1 MKSEGSERAAPQRV
15 EEVFHA
21 ALEVPAADRAA
32 FLLRA
37 SDGDTHLEAAVN
49 ALLNA
54 HAAAAA
60 TWDGTALDL
69 EARHTALTAPYPR
82 HGEFFGPYR
91 IVRRIAAG
99 GMSVVY
105 EAVRD
110 DGEYQ
115 KRVAIKFIHLGIDD
129 AAGAERFRSERQILA
144 DLEHPNIARLLDG
157 GTVVEGAPYLVMEYV
172 DGVPIDRFVVDRHL
186 SRGDRLKLFLQVCDA
201 VQHAHRQ
208 LVVHRDLKPAN
219 ILVTGEGVPKLLDF
233 GIAKLLSSESRTATV
248 GALTPQ
254 YASPEQMRGRTVG
267 TATDVYSL
275 GVLLFV
281 LLAERLPYRADLSQ
295 PADLI
300 RAICDED
307 PVWQGATSIDGDLQS
322 ILAQALRKEPE
333 RRYLS
338 VEQFAGDVRRYLDR
352 RPVAA
357 RPDTAVYRLRKFSA
371 RHPVSLGA
379 AGAMLLIVVATTAS
393 ALMQWRRADRRFN
406 EVRTLAHAFLFDVYD
421 SMSAVPGSLMTRRL
435 VATRAGQYLDS
446 LAGESGNGPDL
457 ARELAESYLRL
468 GDVRG
473 GPYAANLGD
482 TPGALDS
489 YRKAA
494 VLLEREHVRSPADVS
509 TAERLAHAYES
520 LGRVLTR
527 ERRIVEAI
535 EIIQRAIGLMETVC
549 VAAPA
554 NLQYRAELS
563 RQYAALAEAQSVGP
577 SAPGSTANVD
587 ESLATSV
594 KSLEVM
600 LAGWT
605 HSEEFWMYN
614 LASRY
619 FRVGYALKVLG
630 ERTGD
635 ASYFRRAL
643 DTELQ
648 GDAVMRELARL
659 HPEHS
664 RERELA
670 DDLLNI
676 GQSRWRCCRDFE
688 GATRDLREAQNRFE
702 RLGAAD
708 PQNVEAKRDVGNA
721 RDALAIV
728 LSQAGHDAE
737 ALTASRAAIETFE
750 DLVRADP
757 ANRENTEML
766 TLARARIRRSQ
777 GMR

>member
-1 MKSEGSERAAPQRV
+1 MKSADTDRADPQRV
-15 EEVFHA
+15 EEIFHDA
-21 ALEVPAADRAA
+21 VEMPAVDRAA
-32 FLLRA
+32 FVARVC
-37 SDGDTHLEAAVN
+37 DGDTRLESAVN

-54 HAAAAA
+54 HAA
-60 TWDGTALDL
+60 TTGPWDGTALEL
-69 EARHTALTAPYPR
+69 EARHTALTAPSPR
-82 HGEFFGPYR
+82 QGESFGPYR

-105 EAVRD
+105 EASRD

-129 AAGAERFRSERQILA
+129 AAAAERFRSERQILA

-157 GTVVEGAPYLVMEYV
+157 GTAADGAPYLVMEYV

-186 SRGDRLKLFLQVCDA
+186 SRGDRLRLFLQVCDA
-201 VQHAHRQ
+201 VQHAHRH

-219 ILVTGEGVPKLLDF
+219 ILVTGDGIPKLLDF
-233 GIAKLLSSESRTATV
+233 GIAKLLSNESRTATV

-254 YASPEQMRGRTVG
+254 YASPEQMRGRAVG
-267 TATDVYSL
+267 TAADVYSL

-281 LLAERLPYRADLSQ
+281 LLAERLPYKADLSQ
-295 PADLI
+295 PADLV
-300 RAICDED
+300 RAICDDE
-307 PVWQGATSIDGDLQS
+307 PLWQGAASIDGDLQS

-338 VEQFAGDVRRYLDR
+338 VEQFAADVRRYLDR

-357 RPDTAVYRLRKFSA
+357 RPDSVVYRVRKFSA
-371 RHPVSLGA
+371 RHPVSLA
-379 AGAMLLIVVATTAS
+379 AAVAMFVIIVATTAS
-393 ALMQWRRADRRFN
+393 TLVQWRRAERRFN
-406 EVRTLAHAFLFDVYD
+406 DGRTLAHAFLFDVYD
-421 SMSAVPGSLMTRRL
+421 SMSAVPGALLARRL
-435 VATRAGQYLDS
+435 VAARTGQYLDS
-446 LAGESGNGPDL
+446 LAAEAGNDPGL

-489 YRKAA
+489 YRKGAG
-494 VLLEREHVRSPADVS
+494 LLERERVRSPADIS

-527 ERRIVEAI
+527 ERRIPEAI
-535 EIIQRAIGLMETVC
+535 DVIRHAIGLMEAVC
-549 VAAPA
+549 IAAPT
-554 NLQYRAELS
+554 NLMYRAGLS
-563 RQYAALAEAQSVGP
+563 RQYAVLAEAQSVVPAQG
-577 SAPGSTANVD
+577 ASTAALE
-587 ESLATSV
+587 ESLATSE
-594 KSLEVM
+594 KSLQVM
-600 LAGWT
+600 LAGGQ
-605 HSEEFWMYN
+605 HSDEFWMYN
-614 LASRY
+614 TASRY
-619 FRVGYALKVLG
+619 FRVGYALKLLG
-630 ERTGD
+630 DRTGD
-635 ASYFRRAL
+635 RSYYQRAL
-643 DTELQ
+643 ETQLQ
-648 GDAVMRELARL
+648 GDAVMRALARM

-676 GQSRWRCCRDFE
+676 GQSRSQCCRDFD
-688 GATRDLREAQNRFE
+688 GATRDLRDALTRFE

-708 PQNVEAKRDVGNA
+708 PQNLEAKRDVGNT
-721 RDALAIV
+721 RDALAMV
-728 LSQAGHDAE
+728 LAE
-737 ALTASRAAIETFE
+737 AGRSDEALAASRAAVETFE

-766 TLARARIRRSQ
+766 TLARTRIAPSQ
-777 GMR
+777 GK